1 MQKKK
6 QSGKELAS
14 EYADCAA
21 GVLVGKQD
29 PNADRQQRDD
39 QKQMTSGKAVASFPI
54 AKAAKRIGKRRRGW
68 QGGGLCLLS
77 TRLAERRSEQPVSS
91 REASDN
97 ARRPASGARGA
108 GPRGGRAIESLRG
121 AERS

>member
-1 MQKKK
+1 MCDFANVRLPGMRIKHRVQQNWIKMYDK
-6 QSGKELAS
+6 
-14 EYADCAA
+14 A
-21 GVLVGKQD
+21 GVVLRVE
-29 PNADRQQRDD
+29 
-39 QKQMTSGKAVASFPI
+39 TVI
-54 AKAAKRIGKRRRGW
+54 KRIGKRRRGW